1 MNLPTANQI
10 SKDIKQKLLRLAKA
24 FYRKEANFDTLLED
38 STTSVAHLVDDLVLI
53 IARLEETKNTSKGN

>member
-24 FYRKEANFDTLLED
+24 YYRKEANFDTLLED

-53 IARLEETKNTSKGN
+53 IARLEDKIDGTKEN